1 MDKIIIPAAISE
13 MVYLDDEQ
21 FVIADNHKSQP
32 EVQSFYKKMKK
43 RGREAT
49 FVPLPVLRQLLNSNG
64 DVSTLSTSEN
74 QQKVISLFKQARELG
89 ASDIHMEIGRDG
101 VTQVY
106 FRIHGELEHIDSLER
121 EDGMSLA
128 STIVL
133 SMCDMAEKSFNGERQ
148 QDGRVAKK
156 YLEGLELYGARYAH
170 TPAVYGLYVVM
181 RIIPDDGKA
190 PPTLEELGFLPAQ
203 ISLIRNT
210 IRRPEGIVILSGP
223 VGSGKSTTLRSAGA
237 QYTANTRGKKR
248 LLTIEDPPEGKIE
261 NGVQTAI
268 VADRSN
274 PEAVSQA
281 WVRMMTAALRLD
293 PDCILVGEIRCKNSA
308 KIAVEASMTGR
319 LILTTLHANDPFN
332 ILERLATLDIEPE
345 LIADPQLM
353 TGLISQRLVPLLCPH
368 CARTYE
374 DAYDKMN
381 ADDIALI
388 EKYCDTG
395 AVRFRNHDGCEHC
408 RMMLRGKVVSG
419 GIVGRTII
427 AEVVVPD
434 EELLSIYRQKGRLAA
449 RKYWHSQLNGITRHE
464 HLMPYINAGKV
475 DPLIAQNISPLDEDE
490 VLS

>member
-13 MVYLDDEQ
+13 MVFLDDEQ

-43 RGREAT
+43 LGREAT

-74 QQKVISLFKQARELG
+74 QQTVIELFKQGRALG
-89 ASDIHMEIGRDG
+89 ASDIHLEIGRDG

-121 EDGMSLA
+121 EDGMNLA

-133 SMCDMAEKSFNGERQ
+133 SMCDMAEKQFNGERQ

-156 YLEGLELYGARYAH
+156 YLEGLDLFGARYAH

-190 PPTLEELGFLPAQ
+190 PPTLEQLGFLPEQ
-203 ISLIRNT
+203 IVLIGKALK
-210 IRRPEGIVILSGP
+210 RPEGVIILSGP
-223 VGSGKSTTLRSAGA
+223 TGSGKSTTLRSLGA

-248 LLTIEDPPEGKIE
+248 LLTVEDPPEGKIE
-261 NGVQTAI
+261 NAVQTAI
-268 VADRSN
+268 VADRSQ

-281 WVRMMTAALRLD
+281 WVRAMTSALRLD
-293 PDCILVGEIRCKNSA
+293 PDCILVGEIRCNNSA
-308 KIAVEASMTGR
+308 KTAIEASMTGH

-332 ILERLATLDIEPE
+332 ILERLATKGIEPE

-353 TGLISQRLVPLLCPH
+353 IGQISQRLVPLLCPH
-368 CARTYE
+368 CAKKYE
-374 DAYDKMN
+374 DVYDEIN
-381 ADDIALI
+381 SEDIALI
-388 EKYCDTG
+388 EKYCDTD

-434 EELLSIYRQKGRLAA
+434 EQLLSIYRQKGRLAA

-475 DPLIAQNISPLDEDE
+475 DPLIAHNISPLDEDE